1 MDSKEIKQLQE
12 VLSDEAFVKELL
24 AKKDAKKVS
33 VALKAKGVDVD
44 ERAAKALGFLLLT
57 KGSGPISTEKLEEA
71 LGGSVSFKFG
81 F

>member
-24 AKKDAKKVS
+24 AKKDAKKVI